1 MTVTWDDLASVVDLA
16 PAVAPPLP
24 PAAPRKTGTMT
35 VTAARPQAAARPA
48 PPGRRPAGTV
58 QQPAAV
64 TPPPA
69 PRTRRVPLTPMRQQ
83 AAKSMRRLAAGSPP
97 GSPAPQHVRDAAR
110 MLESG
115 NEEAAQRHLRAAMFS
130 LTPQSLHRNGVHDD
144 EGHIAARQAMHG
156 LHRHLLLVK
165 DIQDVAA
172 KNQQAIRRDSTG
184 DASSSPPA
192 PDAGY
197 GPGALAQ
204 KPAARQ
210 PPGDQA
216 LNAPARTNSGGSDP
230 AVADPVGP
238 QPKGSKQFTSGGRM
252 RTTDLA
258 RRAGGT
264 AKHPVAGK
272 MSKAELAQHLAHF
285 HHRPASPG
293 SGQPTAKA
301 LLARHAVM
309 HRVMEGSVP
318 GAGPSIPHTHG
329 TVSVPEPAG
338 VSSFARTWDELASV
352 VVELSAK
359 TGALAVTPAPYGKPG
374 GPGLYG
380 VKGNT
385 HSPYYEQIVKALME
399 KRGMDK
405 GKASAIAWGALRK
418 WQRGGGHVHS
428 EVRAAATG
436 ALAGEKVA
444 QARAH
449 AHAST
454 WDELGTVIDLAA
466 APRRGWDGVALELA
480 AAAAPPPQQGGTLP
494 PRVPAG
500 SSAGGQFG
508 AAQGSPPPAKPAAK
522 AKAAP
527 AKAKAP
533 AAKPKPK
540 PAAKAAPKKL
550 TGVAAQKASLLATAK
565 SKRTQ
570 AQALIKKII
579 AAQAQIKA
587 LNAAGAK
594 STAANAA
601 ATASAGQ
608 TASTS
613 NVTATSAPAA
623 ASSTTAAASPAKAT
637 AAAPTAA
644 SLTKQVTAW
653 QGQVKTLLGQAAT
666 ATAQAGKL

>member
-1 MTVTWDDLASVVDLA
+1 
-16 PAVAPPLP
+16 
-24 PAAPRKTGTMT
+24 
-35 VTAARPQAAARPA
+35 
-48 PPGRRPAGTV
+48 
-58 QQPAAV
+58 
-64 TPPPA
+64 
-69 PRTRRVPLTPMRQQ
+69 
-83 AAKSMRRLAAGSPP
+83 MRRLAEGIQRDHPELAVHD
-97 GSPAPQHVRDAAR
+97 HVRDAAR
-110 MLESG
+110 TLESG
-115 NEEAAQRHLRAAMFS
+115 NEEASQRHLRAAMYS
-130 LTPQSLHRNGVHDD
+130 LTPQSLMRNGVHDD
-144 EGHIAARQAMHG
+144 IGHISARQAVHG
-156 LHRHLLLVK
+156 VHRHLLLVK
-165 DIQDVAA
+165 DIADVAA
-172 KNQQAIRRDSTG
+172 KNQAAIRRDSYG
-184 DASSSPPA
+184 DYESGPTLPHADPN
-192 PDAGY
+192 AGY

-204 KPAARQ
+204 KPTQRQ
-210 PPGDQA
+210 PGGDRA
-216 LNAPARTNSGGSDP
+216 LNAPDRTNSGGSDP

-238 QPKGSKQFTSGGRM
+238 QPKGSKQF
-252 RTTDLA
+252 
-258 RRAGGT
+258 
-264 AKHPVAGK
+264 
-272 MSKAELAQHLAHF
+272 
-285 HHRPASPG
+285 
-293 SGQPTAKA
+293 
-301 LLARHAVM
+301 
-309 HRVMEGSVP
+309 
-318 GAGPSIPHTHG
+318 
-329 TVSVPEPAG
+329 
-338 VSSFARTWDELASV
+338 ARTWDELAGLV
-352 VVELSAK
+352 VDLSAR
-359 TGALAVTPAPYGKPG
+359 TAQLEATPAPRGKPG
-374 GPGLYG
+374 GPGLYD
-380 VKGNT
+380 VKGMG
-385 HSPYYEQIVKALME
+385 HEPYLQQIVKALIR
-399 KRGMDK
+399 KRGMPP
-405 GKASAIAWGALRK
+405 GKAYAIARGAIRK
-418 WQRGGGHVHS
+418 WAGGGGHVHP
-428 EVRAAATG
+428 EVRAAAG
-436 ALAGEKVA
+436 AAEAGELEK
-444 QARAH
+444 QARAKAMHGH
-449 AHAST
+449 ANT
-454 WDELGTVIDLAA
+454 WDELGAVIDLAA

-480 AAAAPPPQQGGTLP
+480 AAAAPAGQQGGGTLP

>member
-1 MTVTWDDLASVVDLA
+1 
-16 PAVAPPLP
+16 
-24 PAAPRKTGTMT
+24 
-35 VTAARPQAAARPA
+35 
-48 PPGRRPAGTV
+48 
-58 QQPAAV
+58 
-64 TPPPA
+64 
-69 PRTRRVPLTPMRQQ
+69 
-83 AAKSMRRLAAGSPP
+83 
-97 GSPAPQHVRDAAR
+97 
-110 MLESG
+110 
-115 NEEAAQRHLRAAMFS
+115 
-130 LTPQSLHRNGVHDD
+130 
-144 EGHIAARQAMHG
+144 
-156 LHRHLLLVK
+156 
-165 DIQDVAA
+165 
-172 KNQQAIRRDSTG
+172 
-184 DASSSPPA
+184 
-192 PDAGY
+192 
-197 GPGALAQ
+197 
-204 KPAARQ
+204 
-210 PPGDQA
+210 
-216 LNAPARTNSGGSDP
+216 
-230 AVADPVGP
+230 
-238 QPKGSKQFTSGGRM
+238 M

-258 RRAGGT
+258 RRVGG
-264 AKHPVAGK
+264 ASKHLTAGK
-272 MSKAELAQHLAHF
+272 MSKVELEQHLGNFHF
-285 HHRPASPG
+285 RPGNPAAGRPSIPG
-293 SGQPTAKA
+293 DPSVAA
-301 LLARHAVM
+301 LRARHAVM
-309 HRVMEGSVP
+309 HKVMEGG
-318 GAGPSIPHTHG
+318 GAGSAAGIPHTHG
-329 TVSVPEPAG
+329 IVSVPQPAG
-338 VSSFARTWDELASV
+338 VSSFARSWDEIELVIDLATRTVSTITAQLAGPHRQGRMAPAV
-352 VVELSAK
+352 DLSAR
-359 TGALAVTPAPYGKPG
+359 TAQLEATPAPYGKPG